1 MKVLPLSG
9 TLFHDN
15 GRCVT
20 RPFLRANGRA
30 SFRAAPS
37 GLPAREGTGTMA
49 NATAQA
55 GVQPRLKAKRKDR
68 GGIPL
73 FRWLTRNWV
82 WDSFILLCIVANA
95 AILGIDAHLGE
106 TNPYHSLI
114 EQWNMYFLFIF
125 TGELVLEFLAQGPRK
140 YFGNGW
146 NVFDVIVVGLSYVAV
161 SPAISA
167 LRTLRVIRVFRLV
180 SAVPQ
185 MRRVVEALFSAMPGI
200 LASFAILSVVFYI
213 AAVMGTTMFH
223 SDPGFSDLGQ
233 SMLSLFALSQFDGWG
248 NTITRLQAHNPYA
261 WIFVLG
267 FTLIAAFAVL
277 NLFIGVIVEA
287 VQAAPQE
294 EIKEE
299 VEEVQEGV
307 EEIQVAQ
314 EDAAVVQQ
322 RILDEVRALRAEIA
336 TLRGSSPPSA

>member
-1 MKVLPLSG
+1 
-9 TLFHDN
+9 
-15 GRCVT
+15 
-20 RPFLRANGRA
+20 
-30 SFRAAPS
+30 
-37 GLPAREGTGTMA
+37 MA
-49 NATAQA
+49 NATATASAQQNPA
-55 GVQPRLKAKRKDR
+55 KPRAKRKRR

-73 FRWLTRNWV
+73 FRWLTRNWI
-82 WDSFILLCIVANA
+82 WDGFILICIVANA
-95 AILGIDAHLGE
+95 AILGVDAHYGE
-106 TNPYHSLI
+106 SGPYHAQI

-125 TGELVLEFLAQGPRK
+125 TGELVFEFLAQGPRK
-140 YFGNGW
+140 YFSNGW
-146 NVFDVIVVGLSYVAV
+146 NIFDVIVVGLSYIAT

-185 MRRVVEALFSAMPGI
+185 MRRVVEALFGAMPGI
-200 LASFAILSVVFYI
+200 LASFAILAVVFYI
-213 AAVMGTTMFH
+213 AAVMGTTLFH

-248 NTITRLQAHNPYA
+248 DTITRLQQQNQYA

-294 EIKEE
+294 EIKGDIEE
-299 VEEVQEGV
+299 VHGDV
-307 EEIQVAQ
+307 EDIQVAQ
-314 EDAAVVQQ
+314 EDAAVVQR

-336 TLRGSSPPSA
+336 TLRGGSAPPAG

>member
-1 MKVLPLSG
+1 
-9 TLFHDN
+9 
-15 GRCVT
+15 
-20 RPFLRANGRA
+20 
-30 SFRAAPS
+30 
-37 GLPAREGTGTMA
+37 MA
-49 NATAQA
+49 NATATA
-55 GVQPRLKAKRKDR
+55 GAQQNPTKPKAKRKKRR

-73 FRWLTRNWV
+73 FRWLTRNWI
-82 WDSFILLCIVANA
+82 WDGFILICIVANA
-95 AILGIDAHLGE
+95 AILGVDAHFGE
-106 TNPYHSLI
+106 SGPYHAQI

-125 TGELVLEFLAQGPRK
+125 TVELAFEFLAQGPRK
-140 YFGNGW
+140 YFSNGW
-146 NVFDVIVVGLSYVAV
+146 NIFDVIVVGLSYIAT

-185 MRRVVEALFSAMPGI
+185 MRRVVEALFGAMPGI
-200 LASFAILSVVFYI
+200 LASFAILAVVFYI
-213 AAVMGTTMFH
+213 AAVMGTTLFH

-248 NTITRLQAHNPYA
+248 DTITRLQQQNEYA

-294 EIKEE
+294 EIKEDI
-299 VEEVQEGV
+299 EEVHEEV

-336 TLRGSSPPSA
+336 TLRGGSAPPTG

>member
-1 MKVLPLSG
+1 
-9 TLFHDN
+9 
-15 GRCVT
+15 
-20 RPFLRANGRA
+20 
-30 SFRAAPS
+30 
-37 GLPAREGTGTMA
+37 MA
-49 NATAQA
+49 NATATA
-55 GVQPRLKAKRKDR
+55 GERRKPKAKSKSKNS

-82 WDSFILLCIVANA
+82 WDGFILLCIIGNA
-95 AILGIDAHLGE
+95 AILGWDAHYGE
-106 TNPYHSLI
+106 SGPYHAQI
-114 EQWNMYFLFIF
+114 ELWNTYFLFIF

-146 NVFDVIVVGLSYVAV
+146 NVFDVIVVGLSYIAV

-167 LRTLRVIRVFRLV
+167 LRTLRVVRVFRLV

-185 MRRVVEALFSAMPGI
+185 MRRVVEALFGAMPGI

-213 AAVMGTTMFH
+213 AAVMGTTLFH
-223 SDPGFSDLGQ
+223 TDPGFKDLGA
-233 SMLSLFALSQFDGWG
+233 SLISLFALSQFDGWG
-248 NTITRLQAHNPYA
+248 DTLARLQGHNPYA
-261 WIFVLG
+261 WVFVIG
-267 FTLIAAFAVL
+267 FTIIAAFAVL

-299 VEEVQEGV
+299 IEEVQGDV

-322 RILDEVRALRAEIA
+322 RVLEEIRALRAEVA
-336 TLRGSSPPSA
+336 LLRGAQPPSS

>member
-1 MKVLPLSG
+1 
-9 TLFHDN
+9 
-15 GRCVT
+15 
-20 RPFLRANGRA
+20 
-30 SFRAAPS
+30 
-37 GLPAREGTGTMA
+37 MA
-49 NATAQA
+49 NATATA
-55 GVQPRLKAKRKDR
+55 GAQHKTPKAKSKNR

-82 WDSFILLCIVANA
+82 WDTFILLCIIANA
-95 AILGIDAHLGE
+95 AILGYDAHVGE
-106 TNPYHSLI
+106 TGPYHAQI

-125 TGELVLEFLAQGPRK
+125 TGELVLEFFAQGPRK
-140 YFGNGW
+140 YFSSGW
-146 NVFDVIVVGLSYVAV
+146 NIFDVLVIGLSYIAF

-167 LRTLRVIRVFRLV
+167 LRTLRVVRIFRLV

-185 MRRVVEALFSAMPGI
+185 MRRVVEALFGAMPGI
-200 LASFAILSVVFYI
+200 LASFAILAVVFYI
-213 AAVMGTTMFH
+213 AAVMGTTLFH

-248 NTITRLQAHNPYA
+248 DTITRLQGQNPYA
-261 WIFVLG
+261 WVFVLG

-294 EIKEE
+294 EIKDEI
-299 VEEVQEGV
+299 EEVQEEV
-307 EEIQVAQ
+307 EVIQEAQ

-322 RILDEVRALRAEIA
+322 RILDEIRALRAEVA
-336 TLRGSSPPSA
+336 SLRGSAPPSA

>member
-1 MKVLPLSG
+1 MS
-9 TLFHDN
+9 
-15 GRCVT
+15 
-20 RPFLRANGRA
+20 
-30 SFRAAPS
+30 
-37 GLPAREGTGTMA
+37 
-49 NATAQA
+49 NATATA
-55 GVQPRLKAKRKDR
+55 AAPRKPRARAKNR

-73 FRWLTRNWV
+73 FRWLTRNWL
-82 WDSFILLCIVANA
+82 WDTFILLCIVGNA
-95 AILGIDAHLGE
+95 AILGYDAHYGE
-106 TNPYHSLI
+106 TGPYHSLI

-140 YFGNGW
+140 YFSSGW
-146 NVFDVIVVGLSYVAV
+146 NIFDIIVIGLSYIAV

-167 LRTLRVIRVFRLV
+167 LRTLRVVRVFRLV

-185 MRRVVEALFSAMPGI
+185 MRRVVEALFGAMPGI
-200 LASFAILSVVFYI
+200 LASFAILAVVFYI
-213 AAVMGTTMFH
+213 AAVMGTTLFH
-223 SDPGFSDLGQ
+223 TDPGFSDLGQ

-248 NTITRLQAHNPYA
+248 DTIARLQVHNPYA

-267 FTLIAAFAVL
+267 FTIIAAFAVL

-294 EIKEE
+294 EIKDEL
-299 VEEVQEGV
+299 EEVQDEV
-307 EEIQVAQ
+307 EVIQEKQ

-336 TLRGSSPPSA
+336 SLRGAPPSA